1 MARLAWFIALGCITA
16 FGQYSASSTSGSG
29 GFRGEVHFGA
39 QSRSANPVT
48 GAPYSGEI
56 VTETV
61 QTLADGT
68 HITHTMTPTK
78 VYRDSFGR
86 TREERSPFQGPADQP
101 PNATERPILI
111 EITDPVGQVKY
122 TLDVRGKVA
131 HRQMLLAPV
140 AVQGT
145 TGGGRA
151 QAFVSQPKQ
160 AELATP
166 ATEPKA
172 PQTVHEKLE
181 NQIIE
186 GVLAEGTRTT
196 TTWPEGSMGNDRP
209 IVVVRENWRSP
220 ELKVPLLNKSMD
232 PRSGER
238 TEKLT
243 NISRSEPDQSLFQ
256 PPPDYTIVDEKGSFT
271 IKFGPDQQ

>member
-1 MARLAWFIALGCITA
+1 LMALGCLTA
-16 FGQYSASSTSGSG
+16 FGQYAASGGTGPC
-29 GFRGEVHFGA
+29 GFRGEVHIGA
-39 QSRSANPVT
+39 QSRFTPVT

-68 HITHTMTPTK
+68 HITHTWTPTK

-86 TREERSPFQGPADQP
+86 TREERSPFQGPADMA

-122 TLDVRGKVA
+122 TLDVLGKVA

-140 AVQGT
+140 AGT
-145 TGGGRA
+145 TAASRA
-151 QAFVSQPKQ
+151 QAFVSQVKQ
-160 AELATP
+160 TEAATP
-166 ATEPKA
+166 AAESNA

-196 TTWPEGSMGNDRP
+196 ITWPEGSVGNDRP
-209 IVVVRENWRSP
+209 ITSVHENWRSP
-220 ELKVPLLNKSMD
+220 ELKVPVLNKSMS
-232 PRSGER
+232 PRSGDR

-271 IKFGPDQQ
+271 IKWGPEQQ

>member
-1 MARLAWFIALGCITA
+1 MR
-16 FGQYSASSTSGSG
+16 
-29 GFRGEVHFGA
+29 
-39 QSRSANPVT
+39 
-48 GAPYSGEI
+48 
-56 VTETV
+56 ETI

-68 HITHTMTPTK
+68 HIRHTSRRTK

-131 HRQMLLAPV
+131 HRQMLLAP
-140 AVQGT
+140 AAGT
-145 TGGGRA
+145 TAASRA
-151 QAFVSQPKQ
+151 SALVNQVKQ
-160 AELATP
+160 TESATP
-166 ATEPKA
+166 AAESKS
-172 PQTVHEKLE
+172 PQTHEKLE

-196 TTWPEGSMGNDRP
+196 TTWPEGSLGNDRP
-209 IVVVRENWRSP
+209 IVTVHENWRAV
-220 ELKVPLLNKSMD
+220 ELKVRVLNKSMD
-232 PRSGER
+232 PRFGED
-238 TEKLT
+238 TEKLI

-256 PPPDYTIVDEKGSFT
+256 LPPDYTIVDEKGAFT
-271 IKFGPDQQ
+271 IKWGPDPQ

>member
-1 MARLAWFIALGCITA
+1 MTRLALLIALGGLTA
-16 FGQYSASSTSGSG
+16 FGQNLASSTGAG
-29 GFRGEVHFGA
+29 GFRGEVHIGA
-39 QSRSANPVT
+39 QSRFTPIT
-48 GAPYSGEI
+48 GAPYSGEV

-68 HITHTMTPTK
+68 HITHTMTSTK
-78 VYRDSFGR
+78 VYRDSMGR
-86 TREERSPFQGPADQP
+86 TREERSPFQGPADQA
-101 PNATERPILI
+101 PNATERPTLI
-111 EITDPVGQVKY
+111 EILDPVGQFKY

-140 AVQGT
+140 GGTAVAS
-145 TGGGRA
+145 RA
-151 QAFVSQPKQ
+151 PAPVSQAAPVTDLK
-160 AELATP
+160 T
-166 ATEPKA
+166 

-196 TTWPEGSMGNDRP
+196 TTWPEGAIGNDRP
-209 IVVVRENWRSP
+209 IVSVHEYWRSV
-220 ELKVPLLNKSMD
+220 ELKVPVLNKSMD
-232 PRSGER
+232 PGSGER

-256 PPPDYTIVDEKGSFT
+256 PPPDYTIVDEKGSFI
-271 IKFGPDQQ
+271 IKWGPEQQ